1 MSRLR
6 GDGGVAALAAVLAAA
21 GAAVVLRLWESSL
34 SVPYEYF
41 GDVNLQ
47 HLLVKSVLDERWYF
61 ENAALGA
68 PNQLELYDYPVLNG
82 DTLNV
87 VLLSLF
93 GLFGAGSA
101 AAMNLLYL
109 ASFPLVGLTAFLV
122 LRRLGA
128 DRWAALVCAVLYAL
142 LPYHLIRG
150 EGHLFLSTYYAVP
163 AGAYLATALLSGDR
177 LRLGFA
183 VGLAVFVGVAS
194 GSFYYAAF
202 TLLLVVIAAALRFA
216 GTRDRR
222 VLATGG
228 IVAGTILAVS
238 LIQLTP
244 TLVYRA
250 ANGTNEQVAQ
260 RYSFESEVY
269 SLKLTQL
276 VLPIDSHRVGRLA
289 RLKQR
294 YTERFPPIDANAA
307 SLGIVGTAGLV
318 WLFGVVV
325 FSLVG
330 RRAPDRHLALAALA
344 LVAFVTATA
353 GGLGTLIGVVF
364 DQIRAWN
371 RLSIFIAFFALAA
384 VALGLSALRVRVR
397 PAVYGA
403 VLAGILLVGV
413 ADQTS
418 SAFVPPYDVLKGQWR
433 TDAAFFA
440 SLESRLPD
448 GAAVVNLPYEPFPEP
463 PAARQAIYEPV
474 KAYLH
479 SDDLRWSYGA
489 MRGRPEDWAA
499 DHATKPA
506 AELVPAA
513 REAGFAAILVDRLG
527 YGDDGAAA
535 EADLRGVL
543 GAEPER
549 SPDGRYLYWPLESK

>member
-6 GDGGVAALAAVLAAA
+6 GETGLALLAMTASLVGAVI
-21 GAAVVLRLWESSL
+21 VLRFWDADLG
-34 SVPYEYF
+34 VPLEYF
-41 GDVNLQ
+41 GDVSLQ
-47 HLLVKSVLDERWYF
+47 HLLVKGVLEEGWYF
-61 ENAALGA
+61 ENSALGA
-68 PNQLELYDYPVLNG
+68 PNGLELYDYPVLSG

-87 VLLSLF
+87 VLLWIF

-109 ASFPLVGLTAFLV
+109 ASFPLVGLTAFLA
-122 LRRLGA
+122 LRRLGS
-128 DRWAALVCAVLYAL
+128 DPWPALVCAVLYAL
-142 LPYHLIRG
+142 LPYHFIRG

-163 AGAYLATALLSGDR
+163 AGAYLAVAVFSGER
-177 LRLGFA
+177 LRLGVA
-183 VGLAVFVGVAS
+183 IGLAVLVGTAS

-202 TLLLVVIAAALRFA
+202 TLLLVVAAAVLRFV

-222 VLATGG
+222 AFVAGG
-228 IVAGTILAVS
+228 IVAGALLAVS
-238 LIQLTP
+238 LIQLGP

-250 ANGTNEQVAQ
+250 VNGSNDQVAQ
-260 RYSFESEVY
+260 RYTFESEVY

-276 VLPIDSHRVGRLA
+276 VLPIDEHRLDALA
-289 RLKQR
+289 RLKRR
-294 YTERFPPIDANAA
+294 YTEKFPPIDANAA
-307 SLGIVGTAGLV
+307 ALGVVGTAGLV
-318 WLFGVVV
+318 WLFGVVI

-330 RRAPDRHLALAALA
+330 RRPPERHVALAALA
-344 LVAFVTATA
+344 LVAFLTATA

-364 DQIRAWN
+364 AQIRAWN
-371 RLSIFIAFFALAA
+371 RLSVFIAFFALAA
-384 VALGLSALRVRVR
+384 VALGLTALSRRVR
-397 PAVYGA
+397 PPVFAA
-403 VLAGILLVGV
+403 VLAGVLIVGV

-418 SAFVPPYDVLKGQWR
+418 SAFVRPYEVLEGQWR
-433 TDAAFFA
+433 NDAAFFA
-440 SLESRLPD
+440 SLQSRLPE

-463 PAARQAIYEPV
+463 PAGRQAVYEPV

-479 SDDLRWSYGA
+479 TDDLRWSYGA

-499 DHATKPA
+499 EHATKPA
-506 AELVPAA
+506 VELVPAA

-543 GAEPER
+543 GSEPER
-549 SPDGRYLYWPLESK
+549 SPDGRYLVWQLQS